1 MAKQHTDNDSKGFSY
16 KVSLRLDS
24 IADGTKFSVLDTFHG
39 HGMVWGE
46 VAKNFPGRLNV
57 TGIDT
62 RSDKTEV
69 FMKGDNEKYLLGMDV
84 NTFDIIDVD
93 AYGSPFKIL
102 EILFKQ
108 NYTGIVHATFIQSLM
123 GGLNHD
129 LLIKLGYTVEMI
141 KKCPTLFSKNGFDKF
156 CEYLAL
162 NGVDQVNY
170 LDIGRKFYFWFK
182 RK

>member
-1 MAKQHTDNDSKGFSY
+1 
-16 KVSLRLDS
+16 
-24 IADGTKFSVLDTFHG
+24 
-39 HGMVWGE
+39 
-46 VAKNFPGRLNV
+46 
-57 TGIDT
+57 
-62 RSDKTEV
+62 
-69 FMKGDNEKYLLGMDV
+69 MKGDNEKYLLGMDV